1 VTFASDWRKHV
12 LRKLANFW
20 RLASA
25 REHTTSQ
32 DMREL
37 ALKGAISRLFKPD
50 VIPSPRFVREVYSH
64 DLENLINLAGLR
76 AELAS
81 EMALSDKFAAN
92 WLLVREWSEQSRY
105 ELTATEDARH
115 LLEAIDH
122 PNEGVFAWIR
132 NHW

>member
-1 VTFASDWRKHV
+1 M
-12 LRKLANFW
+12 RKLANFW

>member
-1 VTFASDWRKHV
+1 

-37 ALKGAISRLFKPD
+37 ALKGAISWLFKPD